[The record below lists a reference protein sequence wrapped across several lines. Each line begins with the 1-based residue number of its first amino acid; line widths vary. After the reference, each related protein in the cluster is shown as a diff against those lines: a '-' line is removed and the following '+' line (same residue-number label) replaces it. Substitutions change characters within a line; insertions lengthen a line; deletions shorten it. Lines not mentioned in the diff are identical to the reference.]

1 MGTIY
6 GTSMYCAMAA
16 GKTRRD
22 AANQDSYAGI
32 EGRSDLK
39 DEIYQVV
46 IQIK

>member
-1 MGTIY
+1 
-6 GTSMYCAMAA
+6 MYCPMGADN
-16 GKTRRD
+16 TRRD

-32 EGRSDLK
+32 VGHLK

>member
-1 MGTIY
+1 
-6 GTSMYCAMAA
+6 MAA
-16 GKTRRD
+16 DKTRRD

-32 EGRSDLK
+32 AGHLK

>member
-1 MGTIY
+1 MN
-6 GTSMYCAMAA
+6 SVMVAD
-16 GKTRRD
+16 KTRRD

-32 EGRSDLK
+32 VAHSDLK

>member
-6 GTSMYCAMAA
+6 NTSMYSAILSD
-16 GKTRRD
+16 KTRRD

-32 EGRSDLK
+32 VGHSDLK
-39 DEIYQVV
+39 VEIYQVA

>member
-1 MGTIY
+1 
-6 GTSMYCAMAA
+6 MYSAMVSD
-16 GKTRRD
+16 KTRRD

-32 EGRSDLK
+32 VGHLK